1 MLLLQ
6 RSYVLDQVNFSMNT
20 IRSDWIKYSLQ
31 KDLHSLCE
39 EGNPPITLL
48 QGMNFQRKSM
58 KQRNH
63 QNLPHIPYL
72 NHHDTQDIETR
83 KRAAKQRIIL
93 FPRATNTDQNIAHNT
108 KTTDNTGI
116 NKYSKYKALRH
127 TNYQGIRQIQE

>member
-1 MLLLQ
+1 
-6 RSYVLDQVNFSMNT
+6 
-20 IRSDWIKYSLQ
+20 
-31 KDLHSLCE
+31 
-39 EGNPPITLL
+39 
-48 QGMNFQRKSM
+48 M

-116 NKYSKYKALRH
+116 NKYTKYKALRH
-127 TNYQGIRQIQE
+127 TTIRAYVRSRSNEFKACKLKHYFHKWKD